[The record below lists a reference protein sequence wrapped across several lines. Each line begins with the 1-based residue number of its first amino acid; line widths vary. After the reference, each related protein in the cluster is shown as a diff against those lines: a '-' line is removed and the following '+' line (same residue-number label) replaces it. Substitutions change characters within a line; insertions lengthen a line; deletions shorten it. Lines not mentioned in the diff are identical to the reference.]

1 MKLTMNVECTPE
13 EARAFFGLPDV
24 QPMQDALIKE
34 MQARMMAGM
43 RSMEPEALM
52 RQWLP
57 MQMEAFDQFQ
67 KLFWSGMAGGMTDT
81 ATRKRNP

>member
-1 MKLTMNVECTPE
+1 MKFTMNVECTPE

-24 QPMQDALIKE
+24 QPMQEALMKD
-34 MQARMMAGM
+34 MQERMMAAM
-43 RSMEPEALM
+43 RSTEPDALM

-67 KLFWSGMAGGMTDT
+67 KLFWTSMGQAGGEAMQ
-81 ATRKRNP
+81 RKRG